1 MNGSLVGR
9 FGTTRSLAALDV
21 FDGIVRN
28 LDYSI
33 ASRELK
39 FWRFRVGAAGSFT
52 QSRKGRKESRV
63 IYLEVDTTEI
73 TDEFR
78 S

>member
-1 MNGSLVGR
+1 M
-9 FGTTRSLAALDV
+9 DV

-33 ASRELK
+33 ASLELK
-39 FWRFRVGAAGSFT
+39 FWRFLVGAVGSFT

-63 IYLEVDTTEI
+63 IYLEVDTTKV
-73 TDEFR
+73 TDEFC